1 MKLWLVVYVGQSI
14 YQVFGPLPMTYEQ
27 CEKKAASY
35 QTLVQKYD
43 NDSRTAQLVLKCE
56 FHLERPNMNT
66 QL

>member
-1 MKLWLVVYVGQSI
+1 
-14 YQVFGPLPMTYEQ
+14 MTYEQ